1 MIIQPQPQLNRIQQ
15 MNNMMQNVRR
25 DDGLSN
31 LMALQQMRQMRQP
44 QMMQPPPQ
52 TMTYMAQGGFPDLS
66 GDGQITQKDILMARG
81 VIEKNKG
88 GLTSL
93 PVVAA
98 FGGFNPFKPLRRA
111 GRSISKGVRNIGGAA
126 SDAFKGITSGISSAL
141 GGGSG
146 TSDFLKTL
154 ALMAVTNMLLPGS
167 GVGGLFGSGG
177 AGFGTLGKAALA
189 AGKAYVVPSLATGG
203 LNELTSDPLRQDKLL
218 RAAIAGGGTYL
229 ADKYTSGKGPDRV
242 SDTEG
247 LSNQELAPEYDASGN
262 VTNMPEIQQ
271 ANQAYS
277 NTATQL
283 ADAPN
288 IIDATASG
296 DLGIRDTSGTMLSRG
311 FDKAV
316 AGTKDFLGT
325 TIGPGGYDVAQLG
338 KDAVTA
344 YGTGQIK
351 QGMDAAKKAYQDAE
365 GLAAQIQRE
374 AEARQM
380 TARQF
385 AKAAIEDP
393 VKYSYVYKYGDN
405 PQSVQDILERMYG
418 GTEDTQTA
426 QYFEPATYTT
436 ESGRLPG
443 ELAAATGGGIS
454 SIINNARGQNNQ
466 FFQGQVP
473 NTVDRKSDGMSDS
486 ETMLITDETGKKP
499 KGIMKISEKEYVVSA
514 PDMAIL
520 GNGDPNAGAQALD
533 EFREGLRKA
542 AYGTKAHQP
551 RLNPKTALQS
561 LANKA
566 FG

>member
-1 MIIQPQPQLNRIQQ
+1 

-44 QMMQPPPQ
+44 QMMQQPPQ
-52 TMTYMAQGGFPDLS
+52 TMTYMARGGFPDLS
-66 GDGQITQKDILMARG
+66 GDGQITQKDILMAKG
-81 VIEKNKG
+81 VIEKNQG

-111 GRSISKGVRNIGGAA
+111 GRSICKGVRNLGGAA

-146 TSDFLKTL
+146 SGDFLKTL
-154 ALMAVTNMLLPGS
+154 ALMAVTNMLLPG
-167 GVGGLFGSGG
+167 
-177 AGFGTLGKAALA
+177 AGFGGLLGGTAAAPTISSLGGRLALA
-189 AGKAYVVPSLATGG
+189 AAKGYVVPSLATGG
-203 LNELTSDPLRQDKLL
+203 LNRLTSDPFAPEKLL
-218 RAAIAGGGTYL
+218 SAGLSAAGQYGTEKLSGMNAPESTSDTISSNKAIDSAL
-229 ADKYTSGKGPDRV
+229 AESRGDLSPDIVLDSNTIDMTSGADAVKPNLMQRNFPELSSKV
-242 SDTEG
+242 ASTVDTIKNVATKTN
-247 LSNQELAPEYDASGN
+247 LS
-262 VTNMPEIQQ
+262 PEIL
-271 ANQAYS
+271 
-277 NTATQL
+277 NTTYTPMNL
-283 ADAPN
+283 GADALK
-288 IIDATASG
+288 SYG
-296 DLGIRDTSGTMLSRG
+296 VSE
-311 FDKAV
+311 
-316 AGTKDFLGT
+316 TKQ
-325 TIGPGGYDVAQLG
+325 A
-338 KDAVTA
+338 
-344 YGTGQIK
+344 
-351 QGMDAAKKAYQDAE
+351 MDAAKKAQQDAQ
-365 GLAAQIQRE
+365 GLAAQIQAE
-374 AEARQM
+374 AEGRQM

-385 AKAAIEDP
+385 AKAAIEDT
-393 VKYSYVYKYGDN
+393 VKYSYIYKYGAN
-405 PQSVQDILERMYG
+405 PQSVQDILKRMYEG
-418 GTEDTQTA
+418 AEDTQTA
-426 QYFEPATYTT
+426 QYFEPATYTS
-436 ESGRLPG
+436 ESGREPG

-454 SIINNARGQNNQ
+454 SIINNATGQNNQ

>member
-1 MIIQPQPQLNRIQQ
+1 

-66 GDGQITQKDILMARG
+66 GDGQITQKDILMAKG
-81 VIEKNKG
+81 VLEKNKG

-98 FGGFNPFKPLRRA
+98 FSGFNPFKPIRRIQ
-111 GRSISKGVRNIGGAA
+111 RKITKGAQRLAGAA
-126 SDAFKGITSGISSAL
+126 KDVVDSGLAGVKSAL
-141 GGGSG
+141 GGGKG

-154 ALMAVTNMLLPGS
+154 ALMAITNMILPG
-167 GVGGLFGSGG
+167 GGPLM
-177 AGFGTLGKAALA
+177 AAA
-189 AGKAYVVPSLATGG
+189 KAYVVPSLATGG

-218 RAAIAGGGTYL
+218 RAGLAAAGTYAGEKL
-229 ADKYTSGKGPDRV
+229 GSGKAPDRV
-242 SDTEG
+242 SDSKG
-247 LSNQELAPEYDASGN
+247 LSSQELAPEYDASGN
-262 VTNMPEIQQ
+262 VTNMAEIQQ

-277 NTATQL
+277 NTT
-283 ADAPN
+283 DVGGTPDF
-288 IIDATASG
+288 IKTTASG

-316 AGTKDFLGT
+316 AGTKDLLGT

-344 YGTGQIK
+344 YGTVKVK
-351 QGMDAAKKAYQDAE
+351 QEMDAIKKAQQDAR
-365 GLAAQIQRE
+365 GLANQIQAE

-385 AKAAIEDP
+385 AQAVIEDP
-393 VKYSYVYKYGDN
+393 VKYSYVYKYGAN
-405 PQSVQDILERMYG
+405 PQSVQDILRRMYE

-426 QYFEPATYTT
+426 QYFEPAIYTT

-486 ETMLITDETGKKP
+486 ETMLITDETGNKP

>member
-1 MIIQPQPQLNRIQQ
+1 MMMQPQPQLNRIQQ

-44 QMMQPPPQ
+44 QMMQQPPQ

-66 GDGQITQKDILMARG
+66 GDGRITQKDILMARG

-93 PVVAA
+93 PMIEA
-98 FGGFNPFKPLRRA
+98 FKGFRSFKIPKPIRQI
-111 GRSISKGVRNIGGAA
+111 GRTISKGAQMIGGAA
-126 SDAFKGITSGISSAL
+126 QDVVDGTLSGVSSAL
-141 GGGSG
+141 GGGKG
-146 TSDFLKTL
+146 TGDFLKTL
-154 ALMAVTNMLLPGS
+154 ALMAVTNMLIPG
-167 GVGGLFGSGG
+167 GG
-177 AGFGTLGKAALA
+177 ALMNMA
-189 AGKAYVVPSLATGG
+189 KAYVVPSLATGG

-218 RAAIAGGGTYL
+218 RAAAAGAMTYAGDKYQAYKAENTPEPTFSADAVKGTSSNMQYADKTGGIPSSYSSNYAQSNINNPNMFERGIDTAGGY
-229 ADKYTSGKGPDRV
+229 
-242 SDTEG
+242 
-247 LSNQELAPEYDASGN
+247 
-262 VTNMPEIQQ
+262 I
-271 ANQAYS
+271 
-277 NTATQL
+277 
-283 ADAPN
+283 
-288 IIDATASG
+288 
-296 DLGIRDTSGTMLSRG
+296 
-311 FDKAV
+311 DKAGSIYDSSV
-316 AGTKDFLGT
+316 NAVGDFLKT
-325 TIGPGGYDVAQLG
+325 PIGPGGYDVAQLG

-344 YGTGQIK
+344 YGTTEIK
-351 QGMDAAKKAYQDAE
+351 KEMDAAKQAYQDAQ
-365 GLAAQIQRE
+365 GLAAQIQAE
-374 AEARQM
+374 AEGRQM

-393 VKYSYVYKYGDN
+393 VKYSYIYKYGDS
-405 PQSVQDILERMYG
+405 PQSVQDILERMYQ

-473 NTVDRKSDGMSDS
+473 NTTRDNSDGMSDN

-533 EFREGLRKA
+533 EFRQGLRKA

-551 RLNPKTALQS
+551 RLNPRTALQS

>member
-1 MIIQPQPQLNRIQQ
+1 MMMQPQPQLNRIQQ

-31 LMALQQMRQMRQP
+31 LIALQQMRQMRQP
-44 QMMQPPPQ
+44 QMMQQPP
-52 TMTYMAQGGFPDLS
+52 TVYNAQGGFPDLS
-66 GDGQITQKDILMARG
+66 GDGRITQKDILMARG
-81 VIEKNKG
+81 VIERNQG

-93 PVVAA
+93 PMIEA
-98 FGGFNPFKPLRRA
+98 FEGFRSLKRFVPKPLRQA
-111 GRSISKGVRNIGGAA
+111 GRTISKGAQMIGGAA
-126 SDAFKGITSGISSAL
+126 KDVVDGTLSGVSSAL
-141 GGGSG
+141 GGGKG
-146 TSDFLKTL
+146 TGDFLKTL
-154 ALMAVTNMLLPGS
+154 ALMAVTNMLIPG
-167 GVGGLFGSGG
+167 GG
-177 AGFGTLGKAALA
+177 ALMNMA
-189 AGKAYVVPSLATGG
+189 KAYVVPSLATGG

-218 RAAIAGGGTYL
+218 RAAAAGAMTYAGDKYQAYKAENTPDPTFSADAVQGTSSNMQYADKTGGIPSSTSGIDTANYSNYAQSNINNPNMFERGIDTAGGY
-229 ADKYTSGKGPDRV
+229 
-242 SDTEG
+242 
-247 LSNQELAPEYDASGN
+247 
-262 VTNMPEIQQ
+262 I
-271 ANQAYS
+271 
-277 NTATQL
+277 
-283 ADAPN
+283 
-288 IIDATASG
+288 
-296 DLGIRDTSGTMLSRG
+296 
-311 FDKAV
+311 DKAGSIYDSSV
-316 AGTKDFLGT
+316 NAVGDFLKKP
-325 TIGPGGYDVAQLG
+325 IGPGGYDVAQLG

-344 YGTGQIK
+344 YGTTEIK
-351 QGMDAAKKAYQDAE
+351 KEMDAAKQAYQDAQ
-365 GLAAQIQRE
+365 GLAAQIQAE
-374 AEARQM
+374 AEGRQM

-393 VKYSYVYKYGDN
+393 VKYSYIYKYGAN
-405 PQSVQDILERMYG
+405 PQSVQDILERMYQ

-473 NTVDRKSDGMSDS
+473 NTTRDNSDGMSDN

-533 EFREGLRKA
+533 KFREGLRKA

-551 RLNPKTALQS
+551 RLNPRTALQS

>member
-1 MIIQPQPQLNRIQQ
+1 MMMQPQPQLNRIQQ

-44 QMMQPPPQ
+44 QMMQQPP
-52 TMTYMAQGGFPDLS
+52 TVYNAQGGFPDLS
-66 GDGQITQKDILMARG
+66 GDGTITQKDILMAKG
-81 VIEKNKG
+81 VIERNQG

-93 PVVAA
+93 PVIKA
-98 FGGFNPFKPLRRA
+98 FSGFRSFKIPKPIRQI
-111 GRSISKGVRNIGGAA
+111 GRTVSKGAQMIGGAA
-126 SDAFKGITSGISSAL
+126 QDVVDGTLSGVSSAL
-141 GGGSG
+141 GGGKG
-146 TSDFLKTL
+146 TGDFLKTL
-154 ALMAVTNMLLPGS
+154 ALMAVTNILIPG
-167 GVGGLFGSGG
+167 GGPLM
-177 AGFGTLGKAALA
+177 TAL
-189 AGKAYVVPSLATGG
+189 KAYAVPSLATGG

-218 RAAIAGGGTYL
+218 RAAAAGAMHYG
-229 ADKYTSGKGPDRV
+229 ADKY
-242 SDTEG
+242 
-247 LSNQELAPEYDASGN
+247 
-262 VTNMPEIQQ
+262 
-271 ANQAYS
+271 QAYQAKNAPDPTFS
-277 NTATQL
+277 
-283 ADAPN
+283 ADAVKGTSPELQYADKSGGMSSSTTGGIDSGSLSSNYAQSNINNPN
-288 IIDATASG
+288 MFERGIDTAG
-296 DLGIRDTSGTMLSRG
+296 GYI
-311 FDKAV
+311 DKAGSYV
-316 AGTKDFLGT
+316 DSAVNTTKDFLGKE
-325 TIGPGGYDVAQLG
+325 IVPGRYDVAQLG

-344 YGTGQIK
+344 YGTTEIK
-351 QGMDAAKKAYQDAE
+351 KEIDAAKKAYQDAQ
-365 GLAAQIQRE
+365 GLSEQIQAE
-374 AEARQM
+374 AEGRQM

-393 VKYSYVYKYGDN
+393 VKYSYIYKYGAN
-405 PQSVQDILERMYG
+405 PQSVADVLNRMYQ
-418 GTEDTQTA
+418 GTEDTETA

-473 NTVDRKSDGMSDS
+473 NTTRDNSDGMSDN
-486 ETMLITDETGKKP
+486 ETMLITDETGQKP

-551 RLNPKTALQS
+551 RLNPRTALQS

>member
-1 MIIQPQPQLNRIQQ
+1 

-31 LMALQQMRQMRQP
+31 LIALQQMRQMRQP
-44 QMMQPPPQ
+44 QMMQQPPQ

-81 VIEKNKG
+81 VIEKNQG

-93 PVVAA
+93 PMIEA
-98 FGGFNPFKPLRRA
+98 FKGFRSFRRFIPKPLRQA
-111 GRSISKGVRNIGGAA
+111 GKSISKGAQMIGGAA
-126 SDAFKGITSGISSAL
+126 KDVVDGTLSGISSAL
-141 GGGSG
+141 GGGKG
-146 TSDFLKTL
+146 TGDFLKTL
-154 ALMAVTNMLLPGS
+154 ALMAVTNMLIPG
-167 GVGGLFGSGG
+167 GGPLMS
-177 AGFGTLGKAALA
+177 AL
-189 AGKAYVVPSLATGG
+189 KAYAVPSLATGG

-218 RAAIAGGGTYL
+218 RAAAAGAMHYG
-229 ADKYTSGKGPDRV
+229 ADKYQAYKAENAPDPTFSTDAVKGTSPEMQYADKTGGMSSSTSGI
-242 SDTEG
+242 DT
-247 LSNQELAPEYDASGN
+247 SN
-262 VTNMPEIQQ
+262 
-271 ANQAYS
+271 YS
-277 NTATQL
+277 NYAQSNINNPNMFERGIDTAGSY
-283 ADAPN
+283 
-288 IIDATASG
+288 I
-296 DLGIRDTSGTMLSRG
+296 
-311 FDKAV
+311 DKAGSIYDSSV
-316 AGTKDFLGT
+316 NAVGDFLKKP
-325 TIGPGGYDVAQLG
+325 IGPGGYDVAQLG

-344 YGTGQIK
+344 YGTTEIK
-351 QGMDAAKKAYQDAE
+351 KEMDAAKQAYQDAQ
-365 GLAAQIQRE
+365 GLAAQIQAE
-374 AEARQM
+374 AEGRQM

-393 VKYSYVYKYGDN
+393 VKYSYIYKYGDN
-405 PQSVQDILERMYG
+405 PQSVQDILERMYQ
-418 GTEDTQTA
+418 GTEDTETA

-473 NTVDRKSDGMSDS
+473 NTTRDNSDGMSDN

-551 RLNPKTALQS
+551 RLNSRTALQS

>member
-1 MIIQPQPQLNRIQQ
+1 MIMQPQPQLNRIQQ

-44 QMMQPPPQ
+44 QMMQQPP
-52 TMTYMAQGGFPDLS
+52 TVYNAQGGFPDLS
-66 GDGQITQKDILMARG
+66 GDGTITQKDILMAKG
-81 VIEKNKG
+81 VLEKNQG

-111 GRSISKGVRNIGGAA
+111 ARSVRKGVSNLGGAA
-126 SDAFKGITSGISSAL
+126 SDAFKGITSSISSAL

-229 ADKYTSGKGPDRV
+229 ADKYTSGKNPPK
-242 SDTEG
+242 STAEG
-247 LSNQELAPEYDASGN
+247 IEADIEMYDPSTNVAESGAPLPPAEG
-262 VTNMPEIQQ
+262 TGFPFTQQ
-271 ANQAYS
+271 V
-277 NTATQL
+277 
-283 ADAPN
+283 DAPQFAAEN
-288 IIDATASG
+288 YMKPGPVAQFTSDYVTPAVDATKQFASN
-296 DLGIRDTSGTMLSRG
+296 
-311 FDKAV
+311 V
-316 AGTKDFLGT
+316 ANYKLP
-325 TIGPGGYDVAQLG
+325 TIGAPYDVAQLG
-338 KDAVTA
+338 QDAVTA

-365 GLAAQIQRE
+365 GLAAQIQAE
-374 AEARQM
+374 AEGRQM

-393 VKYSYVYKYGDN
+393 VKYSYIYKYGAN
-405 PQSVQDILERMYG
+405 PQSVADVLNRMYQ
-418 GTEDTQTA
+418 GTEDTETA

-436 ESGRLPG
+436 ESGREPG

-473 NTVDRKSDGMSDS
+473 NTTRDNSDGMSDN

-551 RLNPKTALQS
+551 RLNPRTALQS

>member
-1 MIIQPQPQLNRIQQ
+1 

-44 QMMQPPPQ
+44 QMMQQPPQ

-66 GDGQITQKDILMARG
+66 GDGRITQKDILMARG

-93 PVVAA
+93 PMIEA
-98 FGGFNPFKPLRRA
+98 FKGFRSFKIPKPIRQI
-111 GRSISKGVRNIGGAA
+111 GRTISKGAQMIGGAA
-126 SDAFKGITSGISSAL
+126 QDVVDGTLSGVSSAL
-141 GGGSG
+141 GGGKG
-146 TSDFLKTL
+146 TGDFLKTL
-154 ALMAVTNMLLPGS
+154 ALMAVTNMLIPG
-167 GVGGLFGSGG
+167 GG
-177 AGFGTLGKAALA
+177 ALMNMA
-189 AGKAYVVPSLATGG
+189 KAYVVPSLATGG

-218 RAAIAGGGTYL
+218 RAAAAGAMTYAGDKYQAYKAENTPEPTFSADAVKGTSSNMQYADKTGGIPSSYSSNYAQSNINNPNMFERGIDTAGGY
-229 ADKYTSGKGPDRV
+229 
-242 SDTEG
+242 
-247 LSNQELAPEYDASGN
+247 
-262 VTNMPEIQQ
+262 I
-271 ANQAYS
+271 
-277 NTATQL
+277 
-283 ADAPN
+283 
-288 IIDATASG
+288 
-296 DLGIRDTSGTMLSRG
+296 
-311 FDKAV
+311 DKAGSIYDSSV
-316 AGTKDFLGT
+316 NAVGDFLKT
-325 TIGPGGYDVAQLG
+325 PIGPGGYDVAQLG

-344 YGTGQIK
+344 YGTTEIK
-351 QGMDAAKKAYQDAE
+351 KEMDAAKQAYQDAQ
-365 GLAAQIQRE
+365 GLAAQIQAE
-374 AEARQM
+374 AEGRQM

-393 VKYSYVYKYGDN
+393 VKYSYIYKYGDS
-405 PQSVQDILERMYG
+405 PQSVQDILERMYQ

-473 NTVDRKSDGMSDS
+473 NTTRDNSDGMSDN

-551 RLNPKTALQS
+551 RLNPRTALQS

>member
-1 MIIQPQPQLNRIQQ
+1 MIMQPQPQLNRIQQ

-44 QMMQPPPQ
+44 QMMQQPPQ

-66 GDGQITQKDILMARG
+66 GDGTITQKDILMAKG
-81 VIEKNKG
+81 VLEKNQG

-111 GRSISKGVRNIGGAA
+111 AKSVGKGVRNLGGAA
-126 SDAFKGITSGISSAL
+126 SDAFKGITSGISNAL

-167 GVGGLFGSGG
+167 GFGGLLGG
-177 AGFGTLGKAALA
+177 TASAPTIGTLGGRLALA
-189 AGKAYVVPSLATGG
+189 GAKGYIIPSLATKGIKG
-203 LNELTSDPLRQDKLL
+203 VTSDPYSSNKLTS
-218 RAAIAGGGTYL
+218 AALSMLGQYGTEKLGAG
-229 ADKYTSGKGPDRV
+229 A
-242 SDTEG
+242 
-247 LSNQELAPEYDASGN
+247 APESTSDKIGADRLYEGAGADVNMTPTDSQIAYNQPFPSGAEKLVDPTIKPNLAQRIAPELSSKVAS
-262 VTNMPEIQQ
+262 
-271 ANQAYS
+271 A
-277 NTATQL
+277 
-283 ADAPN
+283 ADTIKN
-288 IIDATASG
+288 
-296 DLGIRDTSGTMLSRG
+296 
-311 FDKAV
+311 V
-316 AGTKDFLGT
+316 AGTNLAPDMFNTTYTPVNLGADALKSYGVSET
-325 TIGPGGYDVAQLG
+325 TQA
-338 KDAVTA
+338 
-344 YGTGQIK
+344 
-351 QGMDAAKKAYQDAE
+351 MDAAKKSYQDAQ
-365 GLAAQIQRE
+365 GLAAQIQAE
-374 AEARQM
+374 AEGRQM

-393 VKYSYVYKYGDN
+393 VKYSYIYKYGDN
-405 PQSVQDILERMYG
+405 PQSVQDILERMYQ

-473 NTVDRKSDGMSDS
+473 NTTRDNSDGMSDN
-486 ETMLITDETGKKP
+486 ETMLITDETGQKP

-533 EFREGLRKA
+533 KFREGLRKA

-551 RLNPKTALQS
+551 RLNPRTALQS